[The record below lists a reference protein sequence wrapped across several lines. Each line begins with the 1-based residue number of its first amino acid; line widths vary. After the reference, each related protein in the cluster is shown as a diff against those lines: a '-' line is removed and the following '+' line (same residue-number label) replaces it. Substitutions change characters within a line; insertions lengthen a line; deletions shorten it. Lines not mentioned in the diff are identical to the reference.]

1 MQTHF
6 DTLHAASRQQITLD
20 WPLRRDRLQRL
31 PRLIKE
37 NTDAIAAAINADFG
51 RRPAEETRLLEIF
64 PSLQGIDY
72 ALRHG
77 KRWMR
82 TQRQPTNLW
91 FQPGQSSIMPQP
103 LGVIGIIAPW
113 NYPLYL
119 TIGPLTGALAAGN
132 RVMIKPSEYTP
143 QFAAL
148 LAELISK
155 YFDADE
161 IAVILGDADTARAF
175 STLPFD
181 HLLVTGSTSVGHQ
194 VMRSAADQLTPVTLE
209 LGGKSPAI
217 IGPKTIIGPEGDFE
231 RAVERILYGKLINA
245 GQTCIAPDYVLL
257 PSYLLQP
264 FIDTARHITNRLYP
278 GLRDYTAI
286 INPNHYQRL
295 QGLLTDAK
303 IQGAQLHP
311 LSDQPTDNEQRIL
324 PPVLLSQTSD
334 NMQIMQRE
342 IFGPQL
348 PLVTYRT
355 LDEAIAYINARPR
368 PLALYLFERNRAV
381 IDQVLSQTVSGGVCL
396 NDTLLHI
403 AQDSLP
409 FGGVGAS
416 GMGAYHGYQG
426 FVTFSKLKPVFRQSR
441 LNGAA
446 LLQPPYGK
454 VFRVMMRLLL
464 R

>member
-1 MQTHF
+1 MHKHF
-6 DTLHAASRQQITLD
+6 DKLYTASRQQMLPD
-20 WPLRRDRLQRL
+20 WATRRNRLQRL
-31 PRLIKE
+31 RQLIKAHSA
-37 NTDAIAAAINADFG
+37 AIAQAINADFG
-51 RRPAEETRLLEIF
+51 RRPTEETQLLEIF

-82 TQRQPTNLW
+82 TQRQPTSLW
-91 FQPGQSSIMPQP
+91 FQPGQSYSVPQP
-103 LGVIGIIAPW
+103 LGVVGIIAPW

-119 TIGPLTGALAAGN
+119 TIGPLAGALAAGN

-143 QFAAL
+143 QCAAL
-148 LAELISK
+148 LAELISR
-155 YFDADE
+155 YFAEDE
-161 IAVILGDADTARAF
+161 MIVIQGDADTARAF
-175 STLPFD
+175 SALPFD
-181 HLLVTGSTSVGHQ
+181 HLLFTGSTSVGHQ
-194 VMRSAADQLTPVTLE
+194 VMRSAADNLTPVTLE

-231 RAVERILYGKLINA
+231 RAVERILYGKLVNA

-257 PSYLLQP
+257 PGYLLQP
-264 FIDTARHITNRLYP
+264 FIDTARQIVNRFYP
-278 GLRDYTAI
+278 ELQNYTSI
-286 INPNHYQRL
+286 INQAHYQRL
-295 QGLLTDAK
+295 QHLLDNAQTH
-303 IQGAQLHP
+303 GAQLHP
-311 LSDQPTDNEQRIL
+311 LSDQPADTVQRTL
-324 PPVLLSQTSD
+324 PPVLLSHTSD
-334 NMQIMQRE
+334 SMQIMQAE
-342 IFGPQL
+342 IFGPLL

-355 LDEAIAYINARPR
+355 LDDAIAYINARPR

-381 IDQVLSQTVSGGVCL
+381 IDQVLSQTVSGGVCI

-426 FVTFSKLKPVFRQSR
+426 FVTFSKLKPVFRQAKW
-441 LNGAA
+441 NGAA

-454 VFRVMMRLLL
+454 VFRAMIRVLL